1 MIELIREFSQS
12 LLHRRFL
19 QLVLS
24 QPAAV
29 DSVLK
34 KVSVRPVLLSA
45 GPRLQ
50 FAFIED
56 KRETHENLTFSD
68 GESRVTE
75 LLRSQFKVAN
85 LFLTNVD
92 LSARTKGGS
101 VKLTRRPPS
110 KTRPGSMPEHNRTKQ
125 YLIPDGVPCPFLIE
139 IGVMTAGGK
148 VHAAKYDKFR
158 QVNRFLE
165 LVNDVLPE
173 LPTEGVLRV
182 VDFGCGKS
190 YLTFA
195 LHHLLTSIHQRE
207 VEITG
212 LDLKD
217 NVIEHCNEVAR
228 KLGCQGLSFRLGDIA
243 AHTTTDAIDMTVSLH
258 ACDTATDI
266 AIAKAASWGTRVILS
281 VPCCQHEFA
290 TSMTRDLLA
299 PLQRHGILRERF
311 AALTTDALRAQ
322 VLELLGYRTQVV
334 EFIDMEHTPKN
345 LLLRAVQHEV
355 SDAQHAQLVAEYV
368 AFKREL
374 GLDSIAIEDALGPLQ
389 ARLASRPS

>member
-24 QPAAV
+24 QPDPAGAV
-29 DSVLK
+29 VK
-34 KVSVRPVLLSA
+34 KVSVRPVLMSA

-50 FAFIED
+50 FAFVEE
-56 KRETHENLTFSD
+56 KRETHENLTFSE
-68 GESRVTE
+68 GESRITE
-75 LLRSQFKVAN
+75 LLRSQFRVAN
-85 LFLTNVD
+85 LFTTNVD

-101 VKLTRRPPS
+101 VKFTRRPPS
-110 KTRPGSMPEHNRTKQ
+110 KVRPASLPEHNRTKQ

-139 IGVMTAGGK
+139 IGVMTAAGK

-173 LPTEGVLRV
+173 LPSEGVLRI

-195 LHHLLTSIHQRE
+195 LHHLLTAIHRRE
-207 VEITG
+207 VEIIG

-243 AHTTTDAIDMTVSLH
+243 AHTTTDVIDMTVSLH

-290 TSMTRDLLA
+290 TSMTRDILH

-345 LLLRAVQHEV
+345 LLLRAVQHEL
-355 SDAQHAQLVAEYV
+355 SDAQHQQLVAEYS

-374 GLDSIAIEDALGPLQ
+374 GLDSIAIEEALGPLRS
-389 ARLASRPS
+389 RLAPR